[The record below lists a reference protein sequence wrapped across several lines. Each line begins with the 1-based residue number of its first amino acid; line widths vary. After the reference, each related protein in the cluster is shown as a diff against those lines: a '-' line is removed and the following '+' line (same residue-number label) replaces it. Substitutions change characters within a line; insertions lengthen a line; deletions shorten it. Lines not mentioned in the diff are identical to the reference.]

1 MGGVDLGDAKVAQLH
16 HPSFGHKNIVWLDV
30 PVKDFAAVRVLQRA
44 EQLAHQANRLDRREA
59 VFGVEVVLEG
69 LAPANQLHHD
79 VGEFFFIVIV
89 EHLDD
94 IDVIKFGCRLRFG
107 QKPARILFSF
117 GRVKLVLSD
126 QLDSARS
133 PELGINALIDDA
145 HRALAQL
152 ADDLV
157 LA

>member
-1 MGGVDLGDAKVAQLH
+1 MGGVDLGDAKVTQLH
-16 HPSFGHKNIVWLDV
+16 HPSLGHKNIVWLDV
-30 PVKDFAAVRVLQRA
+30 PMEDFTAVRVLQRA
-44 EQLAHQANRLDRREA
+44 KQLAHQANRLDRREA
-59 VFGVEVVLEG
+59 VLGIKVVLEG

-79 VGEFFFIVIV
+79 VGEFFLIVIV
-89 EHLDD
+89 KHLDD
-94 IDVIKFGCRLRFG
+94 VDVVKFGCRLRLG
-107 QKPARILFSF
+107 QKPARVLFCF

-126 QLDSARS
+126 QLDCARS
-133 PELGINALIDDA
+133 PELGINALIDDT